1 MGWGGWG
8 AVAKRGVDR
17 REEGQESPVQTGP
30 ELMHHPASNTQ
41 HTQISSPDESGSLS
55 LSLW

>member
-1 MGWGGWG
+1 MSVGVGGMG
-8 AVAKRGVDR
+8 

-30 ELMHHPASNTQ
+30 ELMHHPASDTQ